1 MLSNFH
7 AEQPH
12 RHAVY
17 YTSVLVAEQA
27 WTKLD
32 LAQCMDGKLV
42 LQPGYMDQPFST
54 ILNKKKHFKLSSS
67 LNGLYKLLLFSLN
80 KSEFDCIVHKSV

>member
-1 MLSNFH
+1 MFTWKQQKINAMFWFLLQYSRMLSNFH

-32 LAQCMDGKLV
+32 LAQCMDGKLA
-42 LQPGYMDQPFST
+42 
-54 ILNKKKHFKLSSS
+54 
-67 LNGLYKLLLFSLN
+67 
-80 KSEFDCIVHKSV
+80 